1 MRIAFI
7 STYPPIECGIGSYTY
22 FLRQAMAETPNELHV
37 VSQSGASGENVY
49 PAYSGDEPGL
59 AKQIF
64 DTAVKITPD
73 IVHIQHEFG
82 LYGELDGI
90 SVLELVYRFKST
102 GIPVVITFHTVTT
115 EIPYRKRLIL
125 DALAREASAV
135 IVHEKTHVK
144 ILEQSYGV
152 EPARIN
158 LIPHGAREIE
168 PVADAKSLLG
178 LDGKKVVLMVG
189 YFRPTKGFDRM
200 LDVFPELVNSI
211 PDGCL
216 VIAGK
221 LRRLEF
227 SEYRNLLFEKISNS
241 PVKDNIEV
249 FRGQFPQ
256 KTFDTIISAADVM
269 VFPYSAGAQSGV
281 MAHALSFGKPV
292 VTSRLPAFINTV
304 NSAEAGFTADTDKEY
319 IDALKKL
326 LTDDELYYRCS
337 ENAIKYVR
345 DKISWRIVAQKHLEL
360 YKQFEGT
367 LGCNSRYVYVG

>member
-7 STYPPIECGIGSYTY
+7 STYPPIECGIGTYTY
-22 FLRQAMAETPNELHV
+22 FLRQAMAETANELHV
-37 VSQSGASGENVY
+37 ISQSGASGDNVY
-49 PAYSGDEPGL
+49 QAYAGDEPGL

-64 DTAVKITPD
+64 DATVKITPD
-73 IVHIQHEFG
+73 VVHIQHEFG

-102 GIPVVITFHTVTT
+102 GIPVVLTFHTVSADL
-115 EIPYRKRLIL
+115 PYRKRLIL
-125 DALAREASAV
+125 NTLTREASAI
-135 IVHEKTHVK
+135 IVHEEAHVK
-144 ILEQSYGV
+144 ILENFYQTD
-152 EPARIN
+152 RDKIN

-168 PVADAKSLLG
+168 PVPEAKKLLG
-178 LDGKKVVLMVG
+178 LEGKKTVLMVG

-200 LDVFPELVNSI
+200 LDTFPALVEAVPEAS
-211 PDGCL
+211 L

-227 SEYRNLLFEKISNS
+227 SEYRELLFEKIKNS
-241 PVKDNIEV
+241 PANDNIEV

-281 MAHALSFGKPV
+281 MAHALSFGKPI
-292 VTSRLPAFINTV
+292 VTSKLPAFINTV
-304 NSAEAGFTADTDKEY
+304 KASGAGFNADTDEEY
-319 IDALKKL
+319 IEALTKL
-326 LTDDELYYRCS
+326 LTDDATYRQCS
-337 ENAIKYVR
+337 ENAKNYV
-345 DKISWRIVAQKHLEL
+345 KNNISWQIVTRKHLDL
-360 YKQFEGT
+360 YKKFEGT